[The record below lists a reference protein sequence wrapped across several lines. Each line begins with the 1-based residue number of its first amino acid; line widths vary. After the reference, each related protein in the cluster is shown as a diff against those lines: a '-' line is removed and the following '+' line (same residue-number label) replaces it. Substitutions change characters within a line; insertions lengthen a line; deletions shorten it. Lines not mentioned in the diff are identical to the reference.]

1 MNEETYS
8 TVRNREHLLL
18 FKAVLCG
25 SDRNAFDAKWPKQG
39 GSKDRKP
46 SKREKAEDEFAVLV
60 ESRDAKDKM
69 QDADGH
75 GEGKE
80 KGDIVNELAVAN
92 RCG

>member
-1 MNEETYS
+1 
-8 TVRNREHLLL
+8 LLL

-46 SKREKAEDEFAVLV
+46 SEREKADDESAVPV

-69 QDADGH
+69 QYANGH

>member
-1 MNEETYS
+1 MNEETYG
-8 TVRNREHLLL
+8 TARNRGDWPL
-18 FKAVLCG
+18 FEAVLCG
-25 SDRNAFDAKWPKQG
+25 SHRNAFDAKWPKQG

-46 SKREKAEDEFAVLV
+46 SEREKAEDKFAVLV

-80 KGDIVNELAVAN
+80 KGDIANELAVAN
-92 RCG
+92 RCS